1 MAAAGCVCSVEWGC
15 HMFVQRFR
23 TWSAGANCDQRAD
36 AIAELAK
43 TWLDDRIDDEDRR
56 STEQVFTLYL
66 DDPNPNVRVAL
77 AEAIA
82 SHDHAPRKLIWALM
96 QDIPEVSAVVFRQS
110 PLLRAADLFHA
121 IEDGDAAV
129 QVAIAERGDLG
140 ADLVRA
146 LVKSCAAEA
155 AVVLLENPTVK
166 LSPSLK
172 HDLALRLQDDAEL
185 RGALLSDHDILPNT
199 RHLLVS
205 SVSSA
210 LLAFNNRQGWM
221 DADRLR
227 IAALDASGKAA
238 VEIAGSTPFG
248 DMIHYAGHLR
258 KAGQLTPALLVRAIC
273 SGNATLFEAG
283 IALLSGTSLSRV
295 QSIIEAGRLSAFK
308 SLYTKTRLPKST
320 YPVFAAAISV
330 WQKPGS
336 EADVLSEIISAVE
349 DSPEL
354 DGATLAL
361 LGRMACEADRKAVM
375 NNDRQ
380 LLLTAA

>member
-1 MAAAGCVCSVEWGC
+1 
-15 HMFVQRFR
+15 MFVKRF
-23 TWSAGANCDQRAD
+23 TAWSGDADCDERAA

-66 DDPNPNVRVAL
+66 DDPSPKVRVAL

-82 SHDHAPRKLIWALM
+82 PYDHAPRKLIWALM
-96 QDIPEVSAVVFRQS
+96 QDIPEVSAVVFRES

-121 IEDGDAAV
+121 IEKGDAAV
-129 QVAIAERGDLG
+129 QAAIAEREDLG

-146 LVKSCAAEA
+146 LVKNSEAEA
-155 AVVLLENPTVK
+155 AVALLENPAVQ

-172 HDLALRLQDDAEL
+172 HDLAERLQDDAKL
-185 RGALLSDHDILPNT
+185 RGALLADADILPHT

-210 LLAFNNRQGWM
+210 LLAFNNKQGWM
-221 DADRLR
+221 DADRLKV
-227 IAALDASGKAA
+227 AALDASGKAA

-248 DMIHYAGHLR
+248 DMMHYAKHLR
-258 KAGQLTPALLVRAIC
+258 EAGQLTPALLVRAIC
-273 SGNATLFEAG
+273 SGNTTLFEAG
-283 IALLSGTSLSRV
+283 ITLLSGASLSRV

-308 SLYTKTRLPKST
+308 ALYAKTRLPKSV

-330 WQKPGS
+330 WQKPGD
-336 EADVLSEIISAVE
+336 EADVLSEIIAAVE
-349 DSPEL
+349 NSPEL